1 MDTHPQQHRKV
12 SGSAAIARR
21 LGTKL
26 GLRKLDKPEAAA
38 SMADAISSTSSAV
51 TAAPARMANAAIVN
65 GQLGRLEEAQ
75 NEKQRRQRPVS
86 VSQYGTPNQ
95 SVDFHFS
102 SQRDI
107 VKTQANTTLSRF
119 PSTSSGH
126 AASLRNVSNPA
137 LLARPRTMST
147 LTRSNLPMPS
157 ASSQSPHRNSAS
169 SPHSIVRPRTASFS
183 SALPQLTAVA
193 TKRTSRIPHSSSGP
207 KGFGSMQGPRSP
219 LAVDSTPRP
228 NAASERNKSRLITST
243 ADDSPDLHTFAA
255 NTTAQMSDLA
265 DMMSPLAA
273 PSSRVSAPHSS
284 LLNLSPLDN
293 SWVMTECSASHNGDD
308 DEQEELDLSVLPTPT
323 KAPSKDVFRVPRL
336 PRLSPEKRSVD
347 AVVDRDHSS
356 TPLTTEKKQTNIGT
370 TAGRKRVG
378 SVASRDTATTLT
390 PIRPSLLQA
399 SDRVGSQ
406 EAGERHDTTPTEHV
420 LLVKEYSMLQ
430 EQFASSQVEI
440 GRLQALIAK
449 SAAET
454 LASARMARADR
465 DTQKGMQALHANRES
480 EAKKLVQNAQAH
492 QAAVTAGDDTLAAWH
507 RLASAM
513 ATERSEVECEL
524 ATMAFLRDWLQSVQN
539 ASSLPTCVLPP

>member
-1 MDTHPQQHRKV
+1 
-12 SGSAAIARR
+12 
-21 LGTKL
+21 
-26 GLRKLDKPEAAA
+26 
-38 SMADAISSTSSAV
+38 
-51 TAAPARMANAAIVN
+51 
-65 GQLGRLEEAQ
+65 
-75 NEKQRRQRPVS
+75 
-86 VSQYGTPNQ
+86 
-95 SVDFHFS
+95 
-102 SQRDI
+102 
-107 VKTQANTTLSRF
+107 
-119 PSTSSGH
+119 
-126 AASLRNVSNPA
+126 
-137 LLARPRTMST
+137 
-147 LTRSNLPMPS
+147 
-157 ASSQSPHRNSAS
+157 
-169 SPHSIVRPRTASFS
+169 
-183 SALPQLTAVA
+183 
-193 TKRTSRIPHSSSGP
+193 
-207 KGFGSMQGPRSP
+207 MQGPRSP